1 MSAPAAASGP
11 VTRWLGIDPGLA
23 GGLAVLDLDAGRR
36 PVHVQLYRTPVV
48 RIRRGK
54 KSRLEYDVRA
64 MWRLLQELTA
74 ADAPPLVVEL
84 ALEAV
89 SARPAPARIG
99 HGQGHGGIAAL
110 RLGLGHGLW
119 LALVVASGVPYR
131 IVPPQV
137 WKRAFGLLGAS
148 KAASRLRATEVC
160 PRVGPL
166 RAVDEGPAE
175 ALLLAAYLS
184 RTAPP
189 AVRTEED
196 DGR

>member
-1 MSAPAAASGP
+1 VTAPAAAIGP

-36 PVHVQLYRTPVV
+36 PVEVHLFRTPVV

-64 MWRLLQELTA
+64 MWALLRDLTI

-84 ALEAV
+84 AIEAGG
-89 SARPAPARIG
+89 ARPR
-99 HGQGHGGIAAL
+99 QGVASTY
-110 RLGLGHGLW
+110 RTGLGSGLW
-119 LALVVASGVPYR
+119 LALAVASGIPYR

-137 WKRAFGLLGAS
+137 WKRAYGLLGAS

-160 PRVGPL
+160 PSLGPL

-184 RTAPP
+184 RTAPSS
-189 AVRTEED
+189 V
-196 DGR
+196 